1 MNNAKKAYFGCDIFD
16 GQTRHK
22 KSVLLIN
29 GERVAGIQSEEDVPS
44 EYTIVQLDGGLITPG
59 FIDLQVNG
67 GGGAMF
73 NDEPSVEVLRTI
85 CEAHLPFGTTS
96 LLPTLITDTPEKTTE
111 AINAI
116 HTAMEAG
123 VGGVVGL
130 HLEGP
135 HLSLARKGAHDPRLI
150 RLMSEKD
157 CSQLILAAG
166 SLSSLLLTVAPESVA
181 MSQISDLATAGA
193 IVSLGHTDTD
203 YSNARA
209 AVESGATCVTH
220 LFNAMSQLG
229 NREPGVVGAAL
240 DAGQLFAGLIADG
253 FHVDPATIAV
263 ALRAKRKPGRIFLVT
278 DAMSTIGTE
287 QTSFTLNGRHIRRE
301 GGRLTLPDGT
311 LAGADLDMISA
322 VRFMVQKVGLDVE
335 EAIRMATLYP
345 AQVLNR
351 ENEIGQLIEGSRA
364 DFLLLNTQLNVDA
377 VWRTGSQI

>member
-1 MNNAKKAYFGCDIFD
+1 MSNAKKAYFGCDVFD

-22 KSVLLIN
+22 KSALLIN
-29 GERVAGIQSEEDVPS
+29 GERVAGILSEEDVPS

-116 HTAMEAG
+116 HTSMEAG
-123 VGGVVGL
+123 DGGVIGL

-135 HLSLARKGAHDPRLI
+135 HLSLARKGAHDPKLI
-150 RLMSEKD
+150 RSMSEKD

-181 MSQISDLATAGA
+181 MSQISDLTAAGA

-209 AVESGATCVTH
+209 AVKSGATCVTH

-377 VWRTGSQI
+377 VWRAGSQI